1 MSNDMLLAAIA
12 AVAAAWLFLALR
24 GRAATRPAVQGEHLA
39 IDAIADGVVT
49 FVDGR
54 RRAALEVGSVNFAA
68 LGEARQRELVVGYAS
83 VVDSLAHPVQI
94 LVRTVPHDLTP
105 YLAGREGRAAREPNE
120 RLRRLSRERNAFV
133 RRLAGSRTFLDR
145 RFYLVVPADE
155 PRPAARLWPTRS
167 SGVAGR
173 SGAADASALAAS
185 RQLAARCDELA
196 RQLTRCGLAA
206 RRLDDGE
213 LATLFYT
220 CWCPDL
226 ARVQRLRDDL
236 REYTVVA
243 AARRVATNRAS
254 GAVADERR
262 VP

>member
-1 MSNDMLLAAIA
+1 MSSDTLLATGA
-12 AVAAAWLFLALR
+12 AVIALWLFLALR
-24 GRAATRPAVQGEHLA
+24 GRARSRPAVQGEHLA
-39 IDAIADGVVT
+39 IDVIADGVVT
-49 FVDGR
+49 FTDGR

-68 LGEARQRELVVGYAS
+68 LGEARQRELVAGYAA

-94 LVRTVPHDLTP
+94 LMRTVPHDLTP
-105 YLAGREGRAAREPNE
+105 YLAGRERRAASEPNE
-120 RLRRLSRERNAFV
+120 RLRRLSHERNAFV
-133 RRLAGSRTFLDR
+133 RRLAGSRIFLDR
-145 RFYLVVPADE
+145 RFYLVVPADD
-155 PRPAARLWPTRS
+155 PRPAARLWP
-167 SGVAGR
+167 GR
-173 SGAADASALAAS
+173 SPMGDGRAGAADASALAAA

-213 LATLFYT
+213 LAELFYA

-236 REYTVVA
+236 REYTVVVS
-243 AARRVATNRAS
+243 ARRADDRVAGV
-254 GAVADERR
+254 GADGRR